1 MQLEKYWHWMKRISM
16 NNYEDQIKN
25 YIEMEK
31 AVLTSLSPADISNVM
46 NVLESARLKGNRVF
60 ICGNG
65 GSASTASHFE
75 CDFNKGISYEQQVKY
90 DFECLSD
97 NVPMMMAIANDIGY
111 DDIFV
116 VPLRNKLKAG
126 DIVIGISGSGN
137 SENVIKAIE
146 YGNNAG
152 AETIALVGYDGGRLK
167 KIAKYY
173 IHVNVNNMQIVEDIH
188 LVLDHMMMFILSG
201 NECHR

>member
-1 MQLEKYWHWMKRISM
+1 MQ
-16 NNYEDQIKN
+16 NYEEQIKK

-31 AVLTSLSPADISNVM
+31 AVLDSLSAEDISTVM
-46 NVLESARLKGNRVF
+46 NILEDARINGKRIF

-65 GSASTASHFE
+65 GSASTAAHFE
-75 CDFNKGISYEQQVKY
+75 CDFNKGISYDQRVKY

-111 DDIFV
+111 EDIFV
-116 VPLRNKLKAG
+116 VPLRNKLKSG

-137 SENVIKAIE
+137 SENVVKAIE
-146 YGNNAG
+146 YGNEIG

-173 IHVNVNNMQIVEDIH
+173 IHVKADNIQVVEDVH
-188 LVLDHMMMFILSG
+188 LMLDHMMTYVLKDKV
-201 NECHR
+201 

>member
-1 MQLEKYWHWMKRISM
+1 MQ
-16 NNYEDQIKN
+16 NYEEQIKN
-25 YIEMEK
+25 YIEMERE
-31 AVLTSLSPADISNVM
+31 VLSSLSPESICRVM
-46 NVLESARLKGNRVF
+46 NVLEDARLKGKRIF

-75 CDFNKGISYEQQVKY
+75 CDFNKGISYDQKVKY

-116 VPLRNKLKAG
+116 VPLKNKLKSG

-137 SENVIKAIE
+137 SENVVRAIT
-146 YGNNAG
+146 YGNEIG

-167 KIAKYY
+167 EIAKYF
-173 IHVNVNNMQIVEDIH
+173 IHVNVDNMQIVEDVH
-188 LVLDHMMMFILSG
+188 LIINHMMMFILAG
-201 NECHR
+201 MCRD

>member
-1 MQLEKYWHWMKRISM
+1 MQ
-16 NNYEDQIKN
+16 NYEDQIKR
-25 YIEMEK
+25 YIEIEK
-31 AVLTSLSPADISNVM
+31 EVLDSLSTEAISKVM
-46 NVLESARLKGNRVF
+46 NILEEARLKGKRIF

-75 CDFNKGISYEQQVKY
+75 CDFNKGISYDQKIKY

-111 DDIFV
+111 NDIFV
-116 VPLRNKLKAG
+116 VPLRNKLKCG

-146 YGNNAG
+146 YGNEFG

-167 KIAKYY
+167 DIAKYH

-188 LVLDHMMMFILSG
+188 LVLDHMMMFILS
-201 NECHR
+201 EMSRDK

>member
-1 MQLEKYWHWMKRISM
+1 MV
-16 NNYEDQIKN
+16 NNYIEQIGK

-31 AVLTSLSPADISNVM
+31 QVLDSLDRESINQVM
-46 NVLESARLKGNRVF
+46 NVLENARLTGKRIF

-65 GSASTASHFE
+65 GSASTAAHLE
-75 CDFNKGISYEQQVKY
+75 CDFNKGISYDQDVKY
-90 DFECLSD
+90 DIECLSD

-137 SENVIKAIE
+137 SVNVVKAFAYANE
-146 YGNNAG
+146 LG
-152 AETIALVGYDGGRLK
+152 ADTIAITGYSGGKLK
-167 KIAKYY
+167 EMAKYNLHAD
-173 IHVNVNNMQIVEDIH
+173 IDNMQIVEDVH
-188 LVLDHMMMFILSG
+188 LILNHMMMFILSG
-201 NECHR
+201 MKGC

>member
-1 MQLEKYWHWMKRISM
+1 MNMQ
-16 NNYEDQIKN
+16 NYEEQIKN

-31 AVLTSLSPADISNVM
+31 EVLSNLSPASIDRVM
-46 NVLESARLKGNRVF
+46 NILEDARLNGKRIF

-75 CDFNKGISYEQQVKY
+75 CDFNKGVSYDQQIKY

-97 NVPMMMAIANDIGY
+97 NVPMMMAIANDISY

-116 VPLRNKLKAG
+116 VPLRNKLKPG
-126 DIVIGISGSGN
+126 DVVIGISGSGN
-137 SENVIKAIE
+137 SENVVKAIV
-146 YGNNAG
+146 YGNEIG

-167 KIAKYY
+167 NIAKHH
-173 IHVNVNNMQIVEDIH
+173 IHVNINNMQIVEDVH
-188 LVLDHMMMFILSG
+188 LVLDHMMMSILAGMCSG
-201 NECHR
+201 SKENKRL